1 MLSYCLMYRKN
12 TDSKNLKVVKIKN
25 SNNNAII
32 KMSDV
37 SLGLFRDEE
46 IGRLLSNPGIK
57 TGLDKSHVSI
67 LYKNPGSILF

>member
-1 MLSYCLMYRKN
+1 
-12 TDSKNLKVVKIKN
+12 
-25 SNNNAII
+25 
-32 KMSDV
+32 MSDV

-57 TGLDKSHVSI
+57 TGLDKSPVSI

>member
-46 IGRLLSNPGIK
+46 IGRLLSNLGIK
-57 TGLDKSHVSI
+57 TGLDKSPVSI

>member
-1 MLSYCLMYRKN
+1 MLSYCLKYRKN

-46 IGRLLSNPGIK
+46 IGRLLSIK
-57 TGLDKSHVSI
+57 I
-67 LYKNPGSILF
+67 LVLFCFKDIK

>member
-1 MLSYCLMYRKN
+1 MLSYCLKYRKN

-37 SLGLFRDEE
+37 SLGLFRDKE

-57 TGLDKSHVSI
+57 TGLDKSPISI